1 MATAQEA
8 TPGSQDLVTFQT
20 VVQQQE
26 GIFGPLTSL
35 SSSGDKNLMTF
46 QVGPSPDSSH
56 RAILAT
62 YTDHPPTKVGS
73 VLVCIGNCLVSGA
86 LQQIA
91 AYRKT
96 P

>member
-26 GIFGPLTSL
+26 GIFGPLTLL
-35 SSSGDKNLMTF
+35 SSAGDENLMTF

-62 YTDHPPTKVGS
+62 YTDHPSAKVGS
-73 VLVCIGNCLVSGA
+73 VLVCVGSCVTG
-86 LQQIA
+86 
-91 AYRKT
+91 
-96 P
+96 

>member
-1 MATAQEA
+1 MATAREA
-8 TPGSQDLVTFQT
+8 TPGSQDLTTFQT

-26 GIFGPLTSL
+26 GIFGVLTAL
-35 SSSGDKNLMTF
+35 SSEGANNIMTF
-46 QVGPSPDSSH
+46 QVGPSPDAAH

-62 YTDHPPTKVGS
+62 YTGHPPNKDGY

-86 LQQIA
+86 TQQVA